1 MSRWLT
7 SAVTIVAAAA
17 VGLQA
22 DAEDVASHST
32 GLVHATPEPAML
44 VLLGIALTV
53 AAYQLRRRL
62 GAPRTR

>member
-1 MSRWLT
+1 MCRWLT
-7 SAVTIVAAAA
+7 SAVTIVTAAA

-22 DAEDVASHST
+22 EAPDAATQSA
-32 GLVHATPEPAML
+32 GLAHAPEPAML

-62 GAPRTR
+62 GASRTR

>member
-7 SAVTIVAAAA
+7 SAVAMVMAAAA
-17 VGLQA
+17 RLQA
-22 DAEDVASHST
+22 DSQDVASQSA

-53 AAYQLRRRL
+53 VAYQLRRRI
-62 GAPRTR
+62 GASRTR